1 MNTIEQVKAQIEV
14 IEEQIKAKQSEIDNF
29 EYEMTDEQYG
39 ELLDEIY
46 GDVEVCGNT
55 YNASYALKELDP
67 IAYRVGKSDYESSYD
82 LDEVEDYQNL
92 QSELEDLESE
102 LESLEEELE
111 DLEEELEDLES
122 EDE

>member
-29 EYEMTDEQYG
+29 EYEMTDEQYD

-102 LESLEEELE
+102 LESLEEQL
-111 DLEEELEDLES
+111 EELEDLES

>member
-14 IEEQIKAKQSEIDNF
+14 IEEQIKAKQSELDNF
-29 EYEMTDEQYG
+29 EYEMTDEQYD